1 MSVAGPQRG
10 CKGATAASAG
20 RLCATPMV
28 GKVVIRGQR
37 QRGAALVVA
46 MLIAAIA
53 AAIATTLSVDGA
65 RWLSVVEGRRDHARA
80 TSLATAGVQW
90 ARQTIE
96 EDATHGPVDHLGE
109 PWAIAL
115 PATPVDGGTVQG
127 RIEDAQARLNVNAV
141 AGIDAGSGVARE
153 RLARLFERRGLDPAL
168 VDALADWI
176 DPDAIARERG
186 AEDTAYERD
195 RGVAANAPLTRTGEL
210 AAVRGFTPAAVAR
223 VAGELAAL
231 PADAGVNVNTASAD
245 VLTIILPTLDGEAIA
260 AIVAA
265 RRERPYATIQDFRSR
280 AARGTSVP
288 DTTGLTVGSRHF
300 LVTVV
305 ARQGDAVVRAEA
317 LVARVDRQPPALVW
331 QVVD

>member
-1 MSVAGPQRG
+1 MSVAATPRRG
-10 CKGATAASAG
+10 RGATVAPGG
-20 RLCATPMV
+20 RLRAKLRA
-28 GKVVIRGQR
+28 GQRADRGRR

-53 AAIATTLSVDGA
+53 AAVATTLTVDGA

-96 EDATHGPVDHLGE
+96 EDGTHGPVDHLGE

-141 AGIDAGSGVARE
+141 AGTDAGSAVARE
-153 RLARLFERRGLDPAL
+153 RLARLFARRGLDPAL
-168 VDALADWI
+168 VDAIADWI
-176 DPDAIARERG
+176 DPDATARERG
-186 AEDTAYERD
+186 AEDPAYERD
-195 RGVAANAPLTRTGEL
+195 RGVAANAPMTRTGEL
-210 AAVRGFTPAAVAR
+210 AAVRGFAPAAVAR

-245 VLTIILPTLDGEAIA
+245 VLASALPAFDGEAIA

-280 AARGTSVP
+280 AARGTGVP
-288 DTTGLTVGSRHF
+288 DTAGLTVGSRHF

-317 LVARVDRQPPALVW
+317 LISRADRRPPEVSW
-331 QVVD
+331 QVLD

>member
-1 MSVAGPQRG
+1 MSRSQE
-10 CKGATAASAG
+10 
-20 RLCATPMV
+20 
-28 GKVVIRGQR
+28 
-37 QRGAALVVA
+37 RGAALVVA

-53 AAIATTLSVDGA
+53 AAVATTLSVDGA
-65 RWLSVVEGRRDHARA
+65 RWLSIVEGRRDHARA
-80 TSLATAGVQW
+80 ASLATAGVQW

-115 PATPVDGGTVQG
+115 PPTPVDGGTVQG

-141 AGIDAGSGVARE
+141 SGVDAVSAAARE

-168 VDALADWI
+168 VDAIADWI
-176 DPDAIARERG
+176 DPDANPRPHG
-186 AEDTAYERD
+186 GEDPAYERA
-195 RGVAANAPLTRTGEL
+195 RGVAANAPMTRTGEL
-210 AAVRGFTPAAVAR
+210 AAVRGFAPASVAR
-223 VAGELAAL
+223 VAGDVAAL
-231 PADAGVNVNTASAD
+231 PADAGINVNTATAD
-245 VLTIILPTLDGEAIA
+245 VLAIALPALDGEAIA

-280 AARGTSVP
+280 TAIGTAAP

-317 LVARVDRQPPALVW
+317 LVSRANGQPPAVAW
-331 QVVD
+331 QVLD